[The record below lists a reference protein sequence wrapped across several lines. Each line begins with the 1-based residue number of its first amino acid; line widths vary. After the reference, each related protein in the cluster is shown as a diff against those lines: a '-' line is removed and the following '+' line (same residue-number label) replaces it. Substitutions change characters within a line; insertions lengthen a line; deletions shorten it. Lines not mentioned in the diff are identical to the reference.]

1 MSKPDCSKCKSYNTC
16 DYRKHGEI
24 CLCWKSLGEFVYSWD
39 GTSGNL

>member
-1 MSKPDCSKCKSYNTC
+1 MSNPDCSKCKNYNTC

-24 CLCWKSLGEFVYSWD
+24 CLGWKSLGEFVYSWD